1 MGCQCS
7 KNRSANDLVR
17 QSSDK
22 RSSSLLIGGN
32 SEYSDIRDVYRLGPV
47 LGSGSFGQVR
57 VCLHRKTDQQFAC
70 KIMTKNPGK
79 MRRPTSQPVCFVN
92 MFKNEINILRSLD
105 HPNVVKL
112 IETYED
118 RNFLYAIMEKCD
130 GGELFTKIV
139 KKRRFSEVEASS
151 LCREM
156 IAAIAY
162 IHSKH
167 VVHRDVKAENFLFSK
182 SKSSHNRLV
191 LIDFGMSVQ
200 LTDPDRY
207 LRQVCGSPHYVAP
220 ELIRRYYKK
229 EVDLWAL
236 GVVVFLMLYGR
247 YPFEGADQKAIA
259 QKILKCEPDYQRSS
273 APPSDLAIKFIKGLL
288 EKDPAKRFTPQEAMR
303 HPWVVR
309 YADHSVT
316 SMGTGPSSSG
326 RSPTVSHLRRAS
338 EDQLSAAEIEP
349 NIATDSRENNDDGSH
364 EEYAT
369 GDRQG
374 SSPRQ
379 QLGLPETS
387 EFETHSDSRNDL
399 VESNAVPGDAS
410 YLIADNG
417 GDADGDNEV
426 LDAVSDA
433 DVGELEPLSSP
444 NVYTLDNENTPWD
457 SDDEEMTTRVR
468 SFHASSHHLKSEY
481 FPARRT
487 TAASLIGGRNSPA
500 GTGSGWSLHGRK
512 NSSYG
517 STQRKKKKRH
527 RQVARRGVVSARGTR
542 PEIQVPATLPK
553 KRVTASK
560 GRFFDS

>member
-7 KNRSANDLVR
+7 KNRSPDDFVR
-17 QSSDK
+17 QPSEK
-22 RSSSLLIGGN
+22 RSTSLMIGGN
-32 SEYSDIRDVYRLGPV
+32 SDSSDIRDFYRLGPV

-79 MRRPTSQPVCFVN
+79 TRRPTSQPVSFVS

-112 IETYED
+112 VETFED
-118 RNFLYAIMEKCD
+118 RHFLYAIMEKCD

-162 IHSKH
+162 IHSRH
-167 VVHRDVKAENFLFSK
+167 IVHRDVKAENFLFSK

-200 LTDPDRY
+200 LIDTNRY

-259 QKILKCEPDYQRSS
+259 QKILKSEPDYQRSS
-273 APPSDLAIKFIKGLL
+273 TPPSDLAITFMKGLL
-288 EKDPAKRFTPQEAMR
+288 EKDPAKRLTPQEAMR
-303 HPWVVR
+303 HPWVIR
-309 YADHSVT
+309 YAEHSVT
-316 SMGTGPSSSG
+316 SMGTGLSSSG
-326 RSPTVSHLRRAS
+326 RSPSMGQLQRAS
-338 EDQLSAAEIEP
+338 QKAPTMLLGNPARLEDSSSTELEAKLMNVDNEEECDFIAAKAP
-349 NIATDSRENNDDGSH
+349 AAKSTDSH
-364 EEYAT
+364 Y
-369 GDRQG
+369 
-374 SSPRQ
+374 
-379 QLGLPETS
+379 ETI
-387 EFETHSDSRNDL
+387 SDSSSCLTLNEADDPL
-399 VESNAVPGDAS
+399 DAS
-410 YLIADNG
+410 YILAENPG
-417 GDADGDNEV
+417 GTRSLSSAEERDELGDGDI
-426 LDAVSDA
+426 
-433 DVGELEPLSSP
+433 GPLSSP
-444 NVYTLDNENTPWD
+444 NVYTLDNERTPWD
-457 SDDEEMTTRVR
+457 SDENE
-468 SFHASSHHLKSEY
+468 SSHHPPHHLKSEY
-481 FPARRT
+481 LLPAKRITASSLYSGRGGAVTSSSRANSVSYRRKQRRNRQTARRE
-487 TAASLIGGRNSPA
+487 AVVRALN
-500 GTGSGWSLHGRK
+500 
-512 NSSYG
+512 
-517 STQRKKKKRH
+517 
-527 RQVARRGVVSARGTR
+527 RQHQHPL
-542 PEIQVPATLPK
+542 PETPQ

-560 GRFFDS
+560 GRFFV